1 MVMTMMIVIPM
12 MMIALTMMMM
22 MMMALL
28 LATMMM
34 RKSGQGMCSG
44 EILQGEARQEG
55 ATGQFFTVWKSISD
69 PLAFKLISP

>member
-12 MMIALTMMMM
+12 MMMALTMMMM

-34 RKSGQGMCSG
+34 RKSGQGMCTG
-44 EILQGEARQEG
+44 EILQGASK
-55 ATGQFFTVWKSISD
+55 TGGRNWPIFHSLEIHF
-69 PLAFKLISP
+69 